1 MRVRKK
7 KHGEER
13 LLACSDYFLPK
24 DIENLNTVFG
34 NANPVHIEIGC
45 GKGTFIKDMAAKYP
59 NINFIAV
66 EKISDVMVCCAE
78 KVKACALSNVRVLCA
93 DAKTLNESIPLHS
106 VQRIYLNFSDP
117 WPKAGHK
124 KRRLTHAIF
133 LEIYKSLLA
142 EGGSIALKTDNDG
155 LFEFSLE
162 EFTQNGFS
170 VEEISYDLHSE
181 PYAID
186 NVMTEYEA
194 NFSKQ
199 GINIKRCVAYPVLS
213 K

>member
-13 LLACSDYFLPK
+13 LLACSEYFLPH
-24 DIENLNTVFG
+24 DIENLKEVFK
-34 NANPVHIEIGC
+34 NENPIHVEIGC
-45 GKGTFIKDMAAKYP
+45 GKGTFIRDMATKYP

-66 EKISDVMVCCAE
+66 EKITDVMVCCAE
-78 KVKACALSNVRVLCA
+78 KVKEAKLQNVRVLCA
-93 DAKTLNESIPLHS
+93 DAKTLNEAIPEHS
-106 VQRIYLNFSDP
+106 VERIYLNFSDP

-124 KRRLTHAIF
+124 KRRLTHSIF

-142 EGGSIALKTDNDG
+142 DGGSIALKTDNDG

-162 EFTQNGFS
+162 EFAQNNFKLD
-170 VEEISYDLHSE
+170 EISYDLHSE
-181 PYAID
+181 PYASE

-199 GINIKRCVAYPVLS
+199 GINIKRCVAYPTT